1 MKKWIIVL
9 LMACVLFTACGTT
22 MGKDPSAAV
31 EKEDQSM
38 FVVVEE
44 NRIFRIVYHK
54 DTRVMYAI
62 SRGGYNC
69 GNFTVLL
76 NPDGTPMLWE
86 RGTDDDLPKRK
97 R

>member
-9 LMACVLFTACGTT
+9 LMACVLFTACGPA
-22 MGKDPSAAV
+22 MEKDPSAAV
-31 EKEDQSM
+31 ENEDQSM

-44 NRIFRIVYHK
+44 NMNFRIVYHK

-69 GNFTVLL
+69 GNFTALL
-76 NPDGTPMLWE
+76 NPDGTPMIW
-86 RGTDDDLPKRK
+86 K
-97 R
+97 

>member
-9 LMACVLFTACGTT
+9 LMACVLFTACGPT
-22 MGKDPSAAV
+22 MEKDQSAAV
-31 EKEDQSM
+31 GSEDQSM

-44 NRIFRIVYHK
+44 NSSFRIVYHK

-69 GNFTVLL
+69 GNFTALL
-76 NPDGTPMLWE
+76 NPDGTPMLW
-86 RGTDDDLPKRK
+86 K
-97 R
+97 

>member
-9 LMACVLFTACGTT
+9 LTACLLLTACGPT
-22 MGKDPSAAV
+22 MEKDPSAAV
-31 EKEDQSM
+31 KNEDQSM

-44 NRIFRIVYHK
+44 NVNFRVVYHK
-54 DTRVMYAI
+54 DTKVMYAI

-76 NPDGTPMLWE
+76 NPDGTPMTWE
-86 RGTDDDLPKRK
+86 
-97 R
+97 

>member
-9 LMACVLFTACGTT
+9 LTACLLLTACGPT
-22 MGKDPSAAV
+22 MIKDPSAAV

-44 NRIFRIVYHK
+44 NMNFRIVYHK
-54 DTRVMYAI
+54 DTKVMYAI

-76 NPDGTPMLWE
+76 NPDGTPMTWE
-86 RGTDDDLPKRK
+86 
-97 R
+97 